1 MSNLANFVNEGV
13 RKTLIKLERIILKH
27 ILLQTQSTHTHTH
40 THTHTYTHT
49 SWPWII
55 IHYLNAVS
63 IQYLVVS

>member
-27 ILLQTQSTHTHTH
+27 ILLHSRH